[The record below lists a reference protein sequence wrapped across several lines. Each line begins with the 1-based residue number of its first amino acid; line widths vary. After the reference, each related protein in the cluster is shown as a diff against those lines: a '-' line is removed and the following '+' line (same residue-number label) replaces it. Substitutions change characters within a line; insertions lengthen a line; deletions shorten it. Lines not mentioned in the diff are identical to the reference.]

1 MLKIHVNYVEI
12 IDDESLWTKAGFAS
26 FSGAHIRLSAANRVM
41 PNLLI
46 NWVDRMFALNDII
59 WRNLQRADKKGV
71 QCNHYLV
78 TIKHS
83 SIIINFE
90 PLLSHTLSD

>member
-12 IDDESLWTKAGFAS
+12 IDDDSLWTKASFAS
-26 FSGAHIRLSAANRVM
+26 FTGAHIRLSAANRVI

-71 QCNHYLV
+71 LSRV
-78 TIKHS
+78 TFDEFVSFVSFQDPVKY
-83 SIIINFE
+83 
-90 PLLSHTLSD
+90 